1 MVWSPDDRHGARR
14 QKPDKGGPAR
24 TRRAAAR
31 RLLSFNFILPG
42 GTLQYPEFDPVA
54 LRIGPVAIHWYGLMY
69 LVGFALVY
77 LLGRR
82 RIQSGHTATLTTR
95 DLEDVIF
102 YSVLGVVLGGR
113 LGYVLFY
120 KPCTCRTRWC
130 CICGKAA
137 CPSTAA

>member
-1 MVWSPDDRHGARR
+1 M
-14 QKPDKGGPAR
+14 
-24 TRRAAAR
+24 
-31 RLLSFNFILPG
+31 
-42 GTLQYPEFDPVA
+42 LQYPEFDPVA

-82 RIQSGHTATLTTR
+82 RIQSGHTTTLTTR

-113 LGYVLFY
+113 LGYV
-120 KPCTCRTRWC
+120 CSTSRRTTCRTRWKC